1 MSIKNYMMHNT
12 IYVKLEWK
20 CQNFSDGPLF
30 PVPYPQKTESN
41 EQSKHSSNVGYERE
55 SNGCASS
62 SLKACTLFDVKNC
75 VIVVLLLGYVDGGSE
90 ICKSYYWSMHTYYEL
105 KTLILYSI

>member
-30 PVPYPQKTESN
+30 PVPYPHKIKSN
-41 EQSKHSSNVGYERE
+41 EQSKHSS
-55 SNGCASS
+55 
-62 SLKACTLFDVKNC
+62 LKTCTLFDVKNG
-75 VIVVLLLGYVDGGSE
+75 VTVVLLFWYVDGGSE
-90 ICKSYYWSMHTYYEL
+90 IC
-105 KTLILYSI
+105 